1 MQTVLRRLA
10 ILALGVCFVAVTFMP
25 SIAQTNIAN
34 NAAEMLG
41 KVVMLADGATPRTVT
56 NLFTFDRDPNPPFA
70 VTAGSAKV
78 TNLDADLLDG
88 LSSAAFLTS
97 TTWTVVLSTTA
108 VNQNNWAPGLSGHT
122 VIYWSGAANISV
134 TGLAGGVSGQIVRF
148 RNTGTFVATFP
159 HNSASSSA
167 GNKLFNAVTS
177 QGTPVAAGGHVDY
190 QYDGTQWRLVDH
202 EQGAWITP
210 TYAAG
215 DYTASVST
223 WGVDSGDVSTNAYRL
238 VGNTITWT
246 FLLVSTDVGGAPA
259 ELRFTIDPAFVP
271 TKRTITPFIISDT
284 GTNSVGY
291 IDLNPAQLYMVMQ
304 KINGAAMTMTAA
316 DNTAVEG
323 SVTFEVN

>member
-1 MQTVLRRLA
+1 MRKLTHLVVVATV
-10 ILALGVCFVAVTFMP
+10 ALVAGLMWPVV
-25 SIAQTNIAN
+25 AQTNIAN

-41 KVVMLADGATPRTVT
+41 KTVMLADGATPRTVT

-70 VTAGSAKV
+70 VTSGSAKV

-108 VNQNNWAPGLSGHT
+108 VSQNNWAPGLSGHT
-122 VIYWSGAANISV
+122 VIYWSGAANISI

-148 RNTGTFVATFP
+148 RNTGTFVATFAY
-159 HNSASSSA
+159 NSASSSA
-167 GNKLFNAVTS
+167 GNKLFNTITS

-210 TYAAG
+210 AYSAG
-215 DYTASVST
+215 DYTAQVST
-223 WGVDSGDVSTNAYRL
+223 WGVDSGDITTNAYRL
-238 VGNTITWT
+238 VGNTVTWMWALET
-246 FLLVSTDVGGAPA
+246 TDVGGAPTS
-259 ELRFTIDPAFVP
+259 LRFTIDPAFVP
-271 TKRTITPFIISDT
+271 TKRLILPVKIADAAVNVI
-284 GTNSVGY
+284 GY
-291 IDLNPAQLYMVMQ
+291 IDVNPAQLYIVFSR
-304 KINGAAMTMTAA
+304 IDGSAMTMTAA

-323 SVTFEVN
+323 QVSFEVN